1 MSTTIITSFFNP
13 NNNPKRAKNWHTW
26 RNALSD
32 VEIPIISIELSFNS
46 KFETY
51 SEIKLAGTAN
61 NLLFQKEA
69 LLNIA
74 LNSLDDSI
82 DKVIWLDC
90 DITFDNKDWL
100 KKTESSLEK
109 YPLVQLFDE
118 VTIDGFFLDTNSG
131 KNISKKFN
139 GHIFNYENNI
149 LSTGSVGYAWAAQR
163 SVLKHGFYDRQIAG
177 TGDSA
182 IAIAGLGK
190 FKSEW
195 IKDLSDPLRK
205 DLLKWGAKFFM
216 ETKGEVGY
224 VQNKITHLNHGPR
237 AKYEQRNN
245 VLLEE
250 NFDPNKHIKKDN
262 QGLLSW
268 TDEASEKLR
277 DALK

>member
-1 MSTTIITSFFNP
+1 MSTTIISCFFNP
-13 NNNPKRAKNWHTW
+13 KNDPRRAKNWHTW

-51 SEIKLAGTAN
+51 SEIKLAGNEN
-61 NLLFQKEA
+61 NLLFQKET

-90 DITFDNKDWL
+90 DIVFDNKDWL

-118 VTIDGFFLDTNSG
+118 VTIIGENV
-131 KNISKKFN
+131 SKKFN

-182 IAIAGLGK
+182 LAIAGLGK

-195 IKDLSDPLRK
+195 AKELSDPLRK
-205 DLLKWGAKFFM
+205 DWLKWGAKFFM
-216 ETKGEVGY
+216 ETKGEVNY
-224 VQNKITHLNHGPR
+224 VENKITHLNHGPR
-237 AKYEQRNN
+237 SKYSERNN
-245 VLLEE
+245 FLSNE
-250 NFDPNKHIKKDN
+250 NFDPNKHLKKDN

-277 DALK
+277 NALK

>member
-13 NNNPKRAKNWHTW
+13 SNNKERAKNWHTW
-26 RNALSD
+26 RNHLSD
-32 VEIPIISIELSFNS
+32 VEIPIVSIELSFNY

-51 SEIKLAGTAN
+51 SEIKIAGDAN
-61 NLLFQKEA
+61 NILFQKEA

-74 LNSLDDSI
+74 LDSLDNSI

-90 DITFDNKDWL
+90 DIIFDNKDWL
-100 KKTESSLEK
+100 EKTEKSLEE

-118 VTIDGFFLDTNSG
+118 VTVTHNDLSN
-131 KNISKKFN
+131 KFK
-139 GHIFNYENNI
+139 GHIFNYQNNV

-163 SVLKHGFYDRQIAG
+163 SILKHGFYDHQIAG
-177 TGDSA
+177 TGDVA
-182 IAIAGLGK
+182 LAIAGIGK

-195 IKDLSDPLRK
+195 AKELSDPLRK
-205 DLLKWGAKFFM
+205 DWLKWGAKFFM

-224 VQNKITHLNHGPR
+224 VENKITHLNHGPR
-237 AKYEQRNN
+237 ENYDRRNR
-245 VLLEE
+245 VLLNE
-250 NFDPNKHIKKDN
+250 NFDPNTHIARTN

-268 TDEASEKLR
+268 TDKASEKLR